1 MVKDSLNDLDSG
13 FNYISVLQFVLCG
26 NVRIL
31 EAFDQIIAKLSDLY
45 SGLGAVLLGQ
55 HGQASFESDAER
67 SIP

>member
-45 SGLGAVLLGQ
+45 LLLGQ